1 MTQQLLRVNSLAE
14 IIDHQPTYL
23 ALGSFDGVHL
33 GHQKVIQGMVDE
45 ARAAGVRSAVLTFF
59 PHPKRVLSGDQG
71 RYYINTIDDRVRF
84 LARLGADL
92 VITHTFNGQVR
103 NTRAAD
109 FVDQLV
115 QYVGLRQIWG
125 GDFAFGYRRE
135 GNIDFLRRE
144 GARRGFDVRT
154 VDALLTFEGSLVS
167 SSRVRQS
174 LDVGDFH
181 DVNGCLGRRHGL
193 SGVVVQGDQRG
204 RAIGFPTA
212 NLAVWDELLLPAN
225 GVYAAYAWVGE
236 RRYAAATN
244 VGVRPTV
251 DGRDRTVEAYLLDF
265 DEEIYGQTV
274 RLKFEKRI
282 RAEQRFSGLDTLR
295 AQIQKDVDEVRD
307 SLL

>member
-33 GHQKVIQGMVDE
+33 GHQKVIQSMVDE
-45 ARAAGVRSAVLTFF
+45 ARSAGFRSAVMTFF
-59 PHPKRVLSGDQG
+59 PHPKRVMSGDQG
-71 RYYINTIDDRVRF
+71 RYYINTIEDRVRL
-84 LARLGADL
+84 LARLGADM
-92 VITHTFNGQVR
+92 VITHTFNVQVR

-115 QYVGLRQIWG
+115 NFVGLRQIWG

-135 GNIDFLRRE
+135 GNMDFLRRE
-144 GARRGFDVRT
+144 GVRRGFEVRT

-204 RAIGFPTA
+204 RLLGFPTA

-225 GVYAAYAWVGE
+225 GVYAAYAWVNE
-236 RRYAAATN
+236 RRYAAAAN
-244 VGVRPTV
+244 VGIRPTV
-251 DGRDRTVEAYLLDF
+251 DGRDRTVEAYILDF

-274 RLKFEKRI
+274 RLKFERRI
-282 RAEQRFSGLDTLR
+282 RPEQRFSGLDTLR
-295 AQIQKDVDEVRD
+295 AQIQKDVDEVRE

>member
-33 GHQKVIQGMVDE
+33 GHQKVIQGMVHG
-45 ARAAGVRSAVLTFF
+45 ARSAGFRSAVLTFF
-59 PHPKRVLSGDQG
+59 PHPKRVMSGDQG
-71 RYYINTIDDRVRF
+71 RYYINTIEDRVRL

-92 VITHTFNGQVR
+92 VITHTFNAQVR

-115 QYVGLRQIWG
+115 NFLGLRQIWG

-135 GNIDFLRRE
+135 GNMEFLRRE
-144 GARRGFDVRT
+144 GARHGFEVRT

-204 RAIGFPTA
+204 RLIGFPTA

-225 GVYAAYAWVGE
+225 GVYAAYAWVNE
-236 RRYAAATN
+236 RRYAAAAN
-244 VGVRPTV
+244 VGIRPTV

-274 RLKFEKRI
+274 RLKFVKRI
-282 RAEQRFSGLDTLR
+282 RPEQRFSGLDTLR
-295 AQIQKDVDEVRD
+295 AQIQKDVHEVRE